1 MSPLHRQPF
10 ESPSFMAGRGQRSVT
25 HGEDSD
31 GLVVVDEV
39 VKDSVRPD
47 SERTDAG
54 EAASELVSFVGGVG
68 QLGNSFRGSVTEQEW
83 EHFEV
88 FYGALG

>member
-1 MSPLHRQPF
+1 MV
-10 ESPSFMAGRGQRSVT
+10 GDRSVT

-39 VKDSVRPD
+39 VEDSVRPD

-54 EAASELVSFVGGVG
+54 EAAPKLVSFVGGVG
-68 QLGNSFRGSVTEQEW
+68 QLGDSSRGRVTEQEW
-83 EHFEV
+83 ERIEV
-88 FYGALG
+88 CYGALG